1 MKSQPAFA
9 ALAAILAAAGLLT
22 GCSSTQNS
30 APAKD
35 AFAPGI
41 EEPTTVSLWY
51 TYPTLFDG
59 TIASIV
65 KTCEAKVKNLTIDAQ
80 SVGADYNELN
90 HRAQTAI
97 ASGNGPDI
105 TLEGIGNVEPL
116 SDLPA
121 VNNLTDLVD
130 NGSDF
135 AGLDSFLPL
144 AKAGNGVQVGVPY
157 AVSAPVL
164 YWNREH
170 FKAAGLDPDKPPTTI
185 EELLADAAKLANPA
199 TGRVGLSIDY
209 ALSNNFSVPTIM
221 ANSGATVVKDGKP
234 EFASD
239 KSIELLAKLSK
250 GVKDKSVGVY
260 ADNSQSTQAFD
271 TQQSSMHIGSIA
283 SLPQRLKSLGPIFST
298 TKVPHAADYSG
309 AYTAFGSGAMWV
321 MYSHSDAKRRA
332 AAEALRCF
340 AGPEATKLPFINSGY
355 LPGST
360 SALKDPDVQKLL
372 QEQPARQ
379 AGIDA
384 MKSLAKL
391 PAFGGRDG
399 ARAADAFR
407 DSWVLGFAGQK
418 NPADALNEAKAEI
431 EALNVK

>member
-1 MKSQPAFA
+1 MKAHP
-9 ALAAILAAAGLLT
+9 ALAVLGVTLTAAALLT
-22 GCSSTQNS
+22 GCSTPPS
-30 APAKD
+30 APSKD

-41 EEPTTVSLWY
+41 QEPTTVSLWY

-80 SVGADYNELN
+80 SVGADYNELDQ
-90 HRAQTAI
+90 RAQTAM

-121 VNNLTDLVD
+121 VNNLSDLVD
-130 NGSDF
+130 NSPDF
-135 AGLDSFLPL
+135 SGLSSFLPL
-144 AKAGNGVQVGVPY
+144 AKAGNGVQVGIPY

-199 TGRVGLSIDY
+199 TGRVGLSVDY

-221 ANSGATVVKDGKP
+221 ANSGATVIKDGKP
-234 EFASD
+234 AFASD
-239 KSIELLAKLSK
+239 ESIKLLAKLSA
-250 GVKDKSVGVY
+250 GVKNKSVGVY
-260 ADNSQSTQAFD
+260 ADNSQSSQAFD

-283 SLPQRLKSLGPIFST
+283 SLPQRLKSLGPVFGT

-309 AYTAFGSGAMWV
+309 DYTAFGSGAMWV

-332 AAEALRCF
+332 SAEALRCF
-340 AGPEATKLPFINSGY
+340 AGPEATKLPFISSGY

-360 SALKDPDVQKLL
+360 SALEDPDVQKLL
-372 QEQPARQ
+372 KEQPARQ

-407 DSWVLGFAGQK
+407 DSWVLAFAGEK
-418 NPADALNEAKAEI
+418 SAADALNDAKQKI